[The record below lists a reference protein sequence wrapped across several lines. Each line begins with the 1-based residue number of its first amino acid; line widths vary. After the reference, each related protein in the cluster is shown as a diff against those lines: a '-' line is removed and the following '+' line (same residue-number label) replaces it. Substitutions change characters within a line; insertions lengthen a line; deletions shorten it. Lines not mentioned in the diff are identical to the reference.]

1 MSNQTEQKGGPFIFS
16 TALNAATQPDSTVAV
31 SETFVSRE
39 SSLDD
44 LIHHATLQHRAVCWH
59 KGLNADLLDSKHAPY
74 LTVAVNETDVDH
86 PDLNDS
92 SPATPAGGLNV
103 KWQVAAAQNSDDQTP
118 VSAYVPFS
126 SLSVVTAV
134 STDHVVITDT
144 SDSANPKR
152 ALVSDI
158 TALVPAA
165 APTTAQY
172 VTLATDATLTNERV
186 LTAGTAIDIA
196 DGGPGLGVTIDVDL
210 SELSTGTPSNADTFL
225 FVDADD
231 SVAKRGSAVDTLAA
245 LGGGVGN
252 VVGPASAVADSL
264 PMYDSTTGKLIKD
277 GKVMMGTSSI
287 GAGVTPD
294 TQTLKPVPAASHGV
308 ILILEGQPAVGAN
321 TDGAGIS
328 LKAGA
333 KTGAGADGTGELFT
347 AGAAVAVN
355 VGQTTKMTTVKGTL
369 NVDEAATLDST
380 LGVANTATVTVAA
393 VGTTTVAQGQDAT
406 TGPWEKVIP
415 FELTTDGTTGLQ
427 TIIDIAEI
435 ANSTVTIT
443 YEANAIRSD
452 AARYDS
458 VAGWAAFSHNGAL
471 ALITDTQPH
480 NTASGSCDAIAW
492 VASGTNMRLQ
502 VTPGAASVFRIRGF
516 ARVSHGTSG
525 A

>member
-16 TALNAATQPDSTVAV
+16 TALNAATQPDSAVAV

-103 KWQVAAAQNSDDQTP
+103 KWQVAAAQNSNDQTP

-158 TALVPAA
+158 ITAVAA
-165 APTTAQY
+165 APLAAQY

-186 LTAGTAIDIA
+186 LTAGTAIDITDA
-196 DGGPGLGVTIDVDL
+196 GPGLGVTIDVDL
-210 SELSTGTPSNADTFL
+210 SELSTGTPSGADTFL

-277 GKVMMGTSSI
+277 GKVMMGTSAI

-294 TQTLKPVPAASHGV
+294 TQILKPVPAASHGV
-308 ILILEGQPAVGAN
+308 ILSLEAQPAVGAN

-333 KTGAGADGTGELFT
+333 PTGAGLAGTGELFT
-347 AGAAVAVN
+347 AGAAVVVN
-355 VGQTTKMTTVKGTL
+355 IAQASVNTDVKGTL
-369 NVDEAATLDST
+369 SSL
-380 LGVANTATVTVAA
+380 ANTATVAA
-393 VGTTTVAQGQDAT
+393 VGTAVRLHGQDAT

-452 AARYDS
+452 AARHDS

-471 ALITDTQPH
+471 ALIADTQPH
-480 NTASGSCDAIAW
+480 NTASGSCDAIGW

-502 VTPGAASVFRIRGF
+502 VTPGTANVFRIRGF

>member
-16 TALNAATQPDSTVAV
+16 TALNAATQPDSAVAV

-103 KWQVAAAQNSDDQTP
+103 KWQVAAAQNSNDQTP

-158 TALVPAA
+158 ITAVAA
-165 APTTAQY
+165 APLAAQY

-186 LTAGTAIDIA
+186 LTAGTAIDITDA
-196 DGGPGLGVTIDVDL
+196 GPGLGVTIDVDL
-210 SELSTGTPSNADTFL
+210 SELSTGTPSGADTFL

-277 GKVMMGTSSI
+277 GKVMMGTSAI

-294 TQTLKPVPAASHGV
+294 TQILKPVPAASHGV
-308 ILILEGQPAVGAN
+308 ILSLEAQPAVGAN

-333 KTGAGADGTGELFT
+333 PTGAGLAGTGELFT
-347 AGAAVAVN
+347 AGAAVVVN
-355 VGQTTKMTTVKGTL
+355 I
-369 NVDEAATLDST
+369 
-380 LGVANTATVTVAA
+380 
-393 VGTTTVAQGQDAT
+393 AQ
-406 TGPWEKVIP
+406 
-415 FELTTDGTTGLQ
+415 
-427 TIIDIAEI
+427 
-435 ANSTVTIT
+435 
-443 YEANAIRSD
+443 
-452 AARYDS
+452 
-458 VAGWAAFSHNGAL
+458 
-471 ALITDTQPH
+471 
-480 NTASGSCDAIAW
+480 
-492 VASGTNMRLQ
+492 
-502 VTPGAASVFRIRGF
+502 ASVNTDV
-516 ARVSHGTSG
+516 RVRCPV
-525 A
+525 